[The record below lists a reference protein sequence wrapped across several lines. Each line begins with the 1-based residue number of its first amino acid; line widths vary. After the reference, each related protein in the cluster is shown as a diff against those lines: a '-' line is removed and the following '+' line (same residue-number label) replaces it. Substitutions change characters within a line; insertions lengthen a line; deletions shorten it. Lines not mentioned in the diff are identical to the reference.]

1 MPYTSMLVERDVEM
15 TTRDGVVLRAD
26 IYRPNTPEPVPVL
39 LERIPYNKRFGASK
53 LPFALLAAERGYAV
67 VIQDT
72 RGRWASEGD
81 GAPFVHEM
89 QDGCDA
95 VEWAAHQPWA
105 NGRVGMFGA
114 SYTGYTQ
121 LAAAVM
127 RPPSLKTLIPAVTF
141 CDPFGTAFK
150 NGAPTLGTMVSWGLI
165 AQALHSIV
173 RLPEAPEK
181 SALVA
186 AWIAAWDGMARHTT
200 FENLPLKDLP
210 LIGHGGVADH
220 VGAILAHPTYDAY
233 WEALRCPHEALT
245 LPIFHI
251 GGWYDIFIA
260 DTLSDYARIRAAGNA
275 QQKLIVGPWTHDNF
289 ESVAGEVDFGIQSS
303 GLMVLPEEMQLRWF
317 DHWLKGTP
325 NGVMDEPPV
334 RLFVMGDNQWR
345 SEQEWPLARAQ
356 AACYYL
362 HSGGRANTLN
372 GDGALSPEA
381 PSDEAVDTFVYD
393 PRNPVPT
400 RGGALCCGE
409 AALPSGAYDQ
419 RAIEA
424 RPDVLVYSTPPLA
437 HDLEVTGPLEVHLWA
452 ATSAPDTD
460 FTAKLVDVGPCGFAR
475 NLTDGIV
482 RARHR
487 RSLERAEFVTPGEVC
502 EYVIDL
508 AATCNVFKAGHQIR
522 VEISSS
528 NFPRFDRNANSGLP
542 LGEDTVLRPA
552 LQTIWHDAA
561 RPSHIVLPVIPR

>member
-1 MPYTSMLVERDVEM
+1 MSYTSLIVERDVEM
-15 TTRDGVVLRAD
+15 MTRDGVVLRAD

-39 LERIPYNKRFGASK
+39 LERTPYGKG
-53 LPFALLAAERGYAV
+53 LMPPYLLFALMAAERGYAV

-89 QDGCDA
+89 QDGYDA

-105 NGRVGMFGA
+105 NGQVGMFGV
-114 SYTGYTQ
+114 SYMGYTQ

-127 RPPSLKTLIPAVTF
+127 RPPSLKTIIPAETF
-141 CDPFGTAFK
+141 CDAFGTALQG
-150 NGAPTLGTMVSWGLI
+150 GAPTLGVTVSWGLI
-165 AQALHSIV
+165 AQALHGIV
-173 RLPEAPEK
+173 RLPDTPEK
-181 SALVA
+181 GALFA
-186 AWIAAWDGMARHTT
+186 AWVAAWDGMVRGDT
-200 FENLPLKDLP
+200 FERLPLKDMP
-210 LIGHGGVADH
+210 LIGRGGVADY
-220 VGAILAHPTYDAY
+220 VGTVLAHPTHDAY
-233 WEALRCPHEALT
+233 WEALRCPHESLD

-260 DTLSDYARIRAAGNA
+260 NTLSDYAGIRAAGNA
-275 QQKLIVGPWTHDNF
+275 QQKLIIGPWAHGNY
-289 ESVAGEVDFGIQSS
+289 ESVVGEVDFGIQSD
-303 GLMVLPEEMQLRWF
+303 GMAILPEEMHLRWF
-317 DHWLKGTP
+317 DYWLKGTP

-356 AACYYL
+356 NTRYYL

-381 PSDEAVDTFVYD
+381 PSDEAVDSFVYD

-424 RPDVLVYSTPPLA
+424 RPDVLVYSTPPLER
-437 HDLEVTGPLEVHLWA
+437 DLEVTGPLEVHLWA
-452 ATSAPDTD
+452 ATTAPDTD
-460 FTAKLVDVGPCGFAR
+460 FTAKLVDVGPCGYAR

-482 RARHR
+482 RARHH
-487 RSLERAEFVTPGEVC
+487 RSLDRAEFITPGEVY

-508 AATCNVFKAGHQIR
+508 AATCNVFKAGHRIR

-542 LGEDTVLRPA
+542 LGEDTALRPA

-561 RPSHIVLPVIPR
+561 HPSHIILPVIPR